1 MQVKDI
7 EPLPGQSGLNKN
19 LKQAAPLKN
28 DKFIEISKE
37 DPKSKK
43 TLCKFFRN
51 GRCKFGSECKFDH
64 PKMRFKFKQF
74 IHFYLYPCNSFL
86 VFSLFFIQITHS

>member
-43 TLCKFFRN
+43 TL
-51 GRCKFGSECKFDH
+51 
-64 PKMRFKFKQF
+64 F